1 MKNVNRRTLR
11 EEWRR
16 ELAGK
21 RSRAPCPFWWVGLL
35 SGLSD
40 LSVQGAKEWPFG
52 HPLKQ
57 MSADDSS
64 LHVFQIKWDS
74 KFVRCINL
82 EKTGVTVT
90 QTWHKKYGQ
99 EKPSQFG
106 GFYWI
111 CMSPQLGWQSIKI
124 LIYKYQQKKGMVTE
138 KTWHRYVFLIVLS
151 NWNRPY
157 WKSKIGFVCL

>member
-40 LSVQGAKEWPFG
+40 LSVQGAKRMAVRTPV
-52 HPLKQ
+52 KQ

-64 LHVFQIKWDS
+64 LHVFQIKWDN

-90 QTWHKKYGQ
+90 QTRHKKYGQ
-99 EKPSQFG
+99 EEKTFPIW

-124 LIYKYQQKKGMVTE
+124 LIYKYKQKKGWWLKGHDTD
-138 KTWHRYVFLIVLS
+138 TCS
-151 NWNRPY
+151 
-157 WKSKIGFVCL
+157 